1 MHKIHL
7 PYASTKMDVV
17 SAIVTLLLIPKV
29 EATWSLAGAIIE
41 EDTGLIKVNDDTITV
56 AAHLR
61 L

>member
-1 MHKIHL
+1 
-7 PYASTKMDVV
+7 MDVV
-17 SAIVTLLLIPKV
+17 RAIVTLLLIPKV

-41 EDTGLIKVNDDTITV
+41 EDTVLITVNDDTITV